1 MYMIRRDRVIEH
13 TQTTTFLRLKR
24 LERSEAIELLKRFEL
39 ASLLCGARHRFLCSK
54 FPFESDFEHLNI
66 EP

>member
-1 MYMIRRDRVIEH
+1 MIRRDRVIEY
-13 TQTTTFLRLKR
+13 TQTKTFLRLKR
-24 LERSEAIELLKRFEL
+24 LERSEAIELLERFEL
-39 ASLLCGARHRFLCSK
+39 ASLLCGARHGFLCSK